1 MGHCLDGLS
10 EPHKRYQLDRAK
22 VEWEQGTLCLPKES
36 GEKKRT
42 KRFSEECGGIEGTLR
57 FSEES
62 GEKQEMPRFPGESGE
77 KQEMPRF
84 PEKSGEN
91 RECGASPR
99 SLVKKQGTSRFPDES
114 GGDEGTLRSLKES
127 EVAGGEGQ
135 ERMDLLDGEEEIDSG
150 KPWSFEDS
158 VKEEVESVEF
168 RCRKCRFALFT
179 DVHVILHVPFERTC
193 TSVFV
198 QPMNWMGN
206 LTPKTGKLVC
216 ICGAKLGNYSWFG
229 VACSCSVRQAPGFQ
243 LHLAKLDQMP
253 MV

>member
-57 FSEES
+57 FSEKS
-62 GEKQEMPRFPGESGE
+62 GEKQGMWCFSEESG
-77 KQEMPRF
+77 
-84 PEKSGEN
+84 
-91 RECGASPR
+91 
-99 SLVKKQGTSRFPDES
+99 KKQGTSRFPDES